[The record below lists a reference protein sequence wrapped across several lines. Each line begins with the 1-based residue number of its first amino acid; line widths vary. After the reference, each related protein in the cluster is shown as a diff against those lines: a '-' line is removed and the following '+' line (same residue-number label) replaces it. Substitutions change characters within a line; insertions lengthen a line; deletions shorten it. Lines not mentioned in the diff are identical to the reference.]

1 MAVGWVVGVVG
12 VVIPDPVPPFACG
25 DGVGRLPP
33 PEVWCTGRL
42 TVPATGLLPIR
53 VVPPVAGPCEI
64 GFLTGATE
72 CRRGRSPVAKVGTT
86 TLATGSEP
94 AAECKPGPE
103 PSPTEAG

>member
-42 TVPATGLLPIR
+42 TG
-53 VVPPVAGPCEI
+53 
-64 GFLTGATE
+64 
-72 CRRGRSPVAKVGTT
+72 
-86 TLATGSEP
+86 LATGFAP
-94 AAECKPGPE
+94 ARVELSVAGLGGAVVF
-103 PSPTEAG
+103 TEAAVW